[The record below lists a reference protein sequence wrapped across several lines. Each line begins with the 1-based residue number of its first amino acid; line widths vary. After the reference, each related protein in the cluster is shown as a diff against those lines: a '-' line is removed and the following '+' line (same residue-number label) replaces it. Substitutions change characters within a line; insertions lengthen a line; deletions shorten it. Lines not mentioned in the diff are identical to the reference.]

1 MNNWGTKTSENW
13 NEEKVRIDLRFLFL
27 NSFEVEWGWGLK
39 RAGLTFKLSFAS
51 PQTVNNGSDSDASQT
66 MSIRL
71 GLFTLDV
78 TVDPEHQSILKIN
91 CKKHKI
97 HCNSFRELPFSFT
110 FSSWY
115 STLYLNLRSI
125 ASALRPN
132 AHSYFSVKGQ
142 GSGQAEKES
151 ILAPNVSL
159 MPHLNIYKDEQ
170 ALTCLLD
177 WSFSFCEKI
186 KIFAFFFVFLT
197 SIFQVR
203 FLQKDYCKVNN
214 GKRR

>member
-27 NSFEVEWGWGLK
+27 NSFEVEWRWGLK

-97 HCNSFRELPFSFT
+97 HCNSFRELPFSF
-110 FSSWY
+110 SSW
-115 STLYLNLRSI
+115 SWTLHLNLRSI

-159 MPHLNIYKDEQ
+159 MPHLNIYKDKQ

-177 WSFSFCEKI
+177 WSFSFVLLFVKRSKFFLSSLFSSLLFSKLGFFKKI
-186 KIFAFFFVFLT
+186 IAK
-197 SIFQVR
+197 
-203 FLQKDYCKVNN
+203 
-214 GKRR
+214 